1 MFEELQ
7 NADKIKMTHTGLIP
21 GKNGKVIHVI
31 FERETPEK
39 RSYAEL
45 VLPSRKVLKNEGF
58 EEEHIGISDVR
69 IEKEIL
75 IRCLKSHKKID
86 KNINRACW
94 RIPQKALA

>member
-7 NADKIKMTHTGLIP
+7 DADKIKMTHTGLIP

-58 EEEHIGISDVR
+58 EEGELAQLKLYLKSQ
-69 IEKEIL
+69 EKEI
-75 IRCLKSHKKID
+75 IKSAKQ
-86 KNINRACW
+86 INHNM
-94 RIPQKALA
+94 IYKL